1 MLEVHTLTVG
11 PLQENCYLVH
21 DPGTSSALVVDP
33 GAEGDRILARLD
45 DLGVLDNTTTDD
57 PDTAPGDGGVAAIL
71 LTHAHMDHVVAVGDV
86 QEATGAPIW
95 LHPADRVFYDRAHE
109 SAAKYMQMQADPLPD
124 PDHILEPGPWSRGAF
139 TCEVL
144 HTPGHTPGGC
154 TFVFDDLDGGPK
166 AFVGDVLFAQGIG
179 RTDFGGDQA
188 TLLTTIRETLF
199 DLPDETVV
207 LPGHG
212 PPTTIGH
219 EKKWNPFLQ

>member
-1 MLEVHTLTVG
+1 MEVHTLTVG

-21 DPGTSSALVVDP
+21 DPETASALVVDP

-45 DLGVLDNTTTDD
+45 DLGAL
-57 PDTAPGDGGVAAIL
+57 DGGTDGPDDAPDGVRAIL
-71 LTHAHMDHVVAVGDV
+71 LTHAHMDHVLAVGDV
-86 QEATGAPIW
+86 REATGAPIW
-95 LHPADRVFYDRAHE
+95 LHPADRPFYDRAPD
-109 SAAKYMQMQADPLPD
+109 SAAKYMATRIDALPE
-124 PDHILEPGPWSRGAF
+124 PDHALEPGPWKRGPFA
-139 TCEVL
+139 CQVL

-154 TFVFDDLDGGPK
+154 TFFFDDLDGGPK

-179 RTDFGGDQA
+179 RTDFGGDRG
-188 TLLTTIRETLF
+188 TLLDSIRETLF

-219 EKKWNPFLQ
+219 EKRWNPFLR